1 MKQLSLIIILFSILF
16 YANADFHRV
25 YRNSNLLIKNGILQ
39 EKKLL
44 NINSYNQFCNL
55 KDEVKLNVQNDN
67 SEVSFLA
74 IGDWVFEFFLD

>member
-44 NINSYNQFCNL
+44 NINSYN
-55 KDEVKLNVQNDN
+55 
-67 SEVSFLA
+67 
-74 IGDWVFEFFLD
+74 